1 MTGNKKYYYFIG
13 IGGIGM
19 SALARYFNGRG
30 CMVAGYDRTESLLTG
45 ELQSEG
51 IAIHFRDDI
60 HSIPDEIMKAENQS
74 DTLVVFTPAVPD
86 EHRELNYF
94 RDHDFQVV
102 KRSEVLAEIFNRK
115 TGIAVAGTHG
125 KTTVSTMTAHIL
137 NQSVLKCTAFLGGIS
152 KNYTSNLLVNE
163 SSAFVVAEADEFDR
177 SFLHLEP
184 SLGIITS
191 IDTDHLDVYGNRNE
205 LTRSFARFADNFR
218 ENAVLL
224 VKNDVDLKINRKDIR
239 IFNYSLDDGG
249 DFYAQKI
256 RIDGRRYCFDI
267 CMPDGEI
274 RDISLPVPS
283 LFNVENAVAAS
294 ALAYLAGAKPDD
306 IRSALE
312 TFSGIRRRF
321 DMHCDGSI
329 VYIDDY
335 AHHPA
340 EISFCLKS
348 VRKLYPGRKICAVFQ
363 PHLYSRTKDLA
374 EGFAESLDLADQ
386 IILLDI
392 YPARENPI
400 PGVDAGIIFDKI
412 RNTAKL
418 MCPKEKLIDTIKAG
432 KPDILVTMGA
442 GDIDMLV
449 EPIIK
454 MLQELK

>member
-1 MTGNKKYYYFIG
+1 
-13 IGGIGM
+13 
-19 SALARYFNGRG
+19 
-30 CMVAGYDRTESLLTG
+30 
-45 ELQSEG
+45 
-51 IAIHFRDDI
+51 
-60 HSIPDEIMKAENQS
+60 
-74 DTLVVFTPAVPD
+74 
-86 EHRELNYF
+86 
-94 RDHDFQVV
+94 
-102 KRSEVLAEIFNRK
+102 
-115 TGIAVAGTHG
+115 
-125 KTTVSTMTAHIL
+125 
-137 NQSVLKCTAFLGGIS
+137 
-152 KNYTSNLLVNE
+152 
-163 SSAFVVAEADEFDR
+163 
-177 SFLHLEP
+177 
-184 SLGIITS
+184 
-191 IDTDHLDVYGNRNE
+191 
-205 LTRSFARFADNFR
+205 FARFADNFR

-267 CMPDGEI
+267 CVPDGEI

-340 EISFCLKS
+340 EIAFCMKS